1 MLSENWLR
9 FGKGEM
15 FSKNKTFNSRANSCD
30 NSSSKFNNMLLDI
43 MTFLNQLDDEQ
54 KEILYPIIEEIAK
67 IITKNKN

>member
-1 MLSENWLR
+1 
-9 FGKGEM
+9 
-15 FSKNKTFNSRANSCD
+15 
-30 NSSSKFNNMLLDI
+30 MLLDI